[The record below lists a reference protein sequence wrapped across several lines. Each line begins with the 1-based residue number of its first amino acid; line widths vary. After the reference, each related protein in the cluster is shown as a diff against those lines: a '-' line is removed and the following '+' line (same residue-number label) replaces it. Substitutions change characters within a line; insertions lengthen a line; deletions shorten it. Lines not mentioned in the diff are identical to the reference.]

1 MSFKHLLTKLSLVA
15 VGVALT
21 GCQVTDKI
29 IDSYMTRKGDEVIE
43 QSLERII
50 KKKREEARK
59 AEEGPPLAER
69 MKNPVTVGIKDAPI
83 KGSADAGIV
92 IVEFSDFEC
101 PFCTRV
107 LPTVDQVMKTYEG
120 KVALA
125 FRHNPLPFHKEAGPA
140 AQASIAAHR
149 QGKFWEMHDKLF
161 QNQRG
166 LNEAA
171 YNKFAKELGLDLAK
185 FKKDFKDPAVKKMIE
200 DDANFAR
207 SNGAGGT
214 PSFFIG
220 KREGTDIKG
229 VLLVGAQPFE
239 KFKEVIDLYLGQG
252 TAAAGK

>member
-1 MSFKHLLTKLSLVA
+1 MKFNHFTRLSLVV
-15 VGVALT
+15 VGIALT
-21 GCQVTDKI
+21 GCQATEKLVD
-29 IDSYMTRKGDEVIE
+29 GVVE

-50 KKKREEARK
+50 KKKREEAKR

-69 MKNPVTVGIKDAPI
+69 MKNPITVDVKNAPM
-83 KGSADAGIV
+83 KGAQSAEV
-92 IVEFSDFEC
+92 VVVEFSDFEC

-107 LPTVDQVMKTYEG
+107 LPTVDQVMKAYEG

-125 FRHNPLPFHKEAGPA
+125 FRHNPLPFHKQAGPA
-140 AQASIAAHR
+140 AQASMAAHR

-161 QNQRG
+161 ANQRG
-166 LNEAA
+166 LNEKA
-171 YNKFAKELGLDLAK
+171 YTQFAKDLGLDLKK
-185 FKKDFKDPAVKKMIE
+185 FQKDFSDAEIAKMIE
-200 DDANFAR
+200 ADANFAR

-220 KREGTDIKG
+220 KREGDSVKG

-239 KFKEVIDLYLGQG
+239 KFKEVIDAYLGQG

>member
-1 MSFKHLLTKLSLVA
+1 MSLVA

-29 IDSYMTRKGDEVIE
+29 IDSYMSRKGDEVIE

-69 MKNPVTVGIKDAPI
+69 MKNPITVGIKDAPM
-83 KGSADAGIV
+83 KGAQNAEV
-92 IVEFSDFEC
+92 VVVEFSDFEC

-107 LPTVDQVMKTYEG
+107 LPTVEQVMKVYDG

-140 AQASIAAHR
+140 AE
-149 QGKFWEMHDKLF
+149 K
-161 QNQRG
+161 
-166 LNEAA
+166 A
-171 YNKFAKELGLDLAK
+171 YTQFAKELGLDLKK
-185 FKKDFKDPAVKKMIE
+185 FQKDFSDPEVAKMVE
-200 DDANFAR
+200 ADANFAR

-220 KREGTDIKG
+220 KREGDSVKG

-239 KFKEVIDLYLGQG
+239 KFKEVIDAYLGQG